1 MLVQLSSYV
10 SLSYNLQET
19 DLGILCTVKIEKLS
33 FIKSLEFDDG
43 LPARKFDNFQ
53 FVAFNDVMTKKYVEN
68 YEVSVVSLRYV
79 TFLQVEFAV
88 SALMEI
94 PDQYAAIRKLG
105 LLNQV

>member
-1 MLVQLSSYV
+1 
-10 SLSYNLQET
+10 
-19 DLGILCTVKIEKLS
+19 
-33 FIKSLEFDDG
+33 
-43 LPARKFDNFQ
+43 
-53 FVAFNDVMTKKYVEN
+53 MTKKYVEN